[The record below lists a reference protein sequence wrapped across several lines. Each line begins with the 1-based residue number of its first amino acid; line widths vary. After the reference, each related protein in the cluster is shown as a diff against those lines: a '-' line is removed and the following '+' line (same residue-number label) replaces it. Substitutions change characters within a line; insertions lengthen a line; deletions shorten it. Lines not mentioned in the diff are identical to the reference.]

1 MLNAPFQSTDLF
13 KTILNLESIDE
24 CEKFFRDLMTISE
37 LEAISERW
45 EIAKLINEGIS
56 YRKISEQTGAST
68 ATVTRVAQW
77 LNHGMGGYRMMLE
90 KKINR

>member
-1 MLNAPFQSTDLF
+1 MFTPTDHSTALF
-13 KTILNLESIDE
+13 ETILKLETREE

-45 EIAKLINEGIS
+45 EVVQLVDQGIP

-68 ATVTRVAQW
+68 ATITRIAHW
-77 LNHGMGGYRMMLE
+77 LKHGMGGYRLMLE
-90 KKINR
+90 RTE